1 MIQMSQ
7 IHSIENL
14 MAFSRLIRVLIDE
27 DISVAISDQEKFI
40 SITPSIELNLPI
52 HLGMTI
58 PMGSAMRK
66 CMNQRKIFNDIVPKE
81 VYGKAFRA
89 ISIPIE
95 DLNGKVV
102 GAIAIA
108 KSIETRNQVIS
119 AAENISDSLGEISKT
134 IESVAQNAKEMAE
147 SQSNMVKSAEYA
159 LNSMDQTKQVLT
171 FINTIASQTNLLGLN
186 AAIEAARSGDQGKGF
201 AVVANEIRKLA
212 AVSQEAVSKI
222 AWILRESD
230 ESVKKIVREI
240 EDHSTDTQEQA
251 EATQE
256 INASVEELHAIAN
269 VLVTIG
275 SKL

>member
-58 PMGSAMRK
+58 PVGSAMRK

>member
-7 IHSIENL
+7 IQSMENL

-27 DISVAISDQEKFI
+27 DISVAISDCETFV
-40 SITPSIELNLPI
+40 SIAPSIELNLPI

-58 PMGSAMRK
+58 PAGSAMRK
-66 CMNQRKIFNDIVPKE
+66 CMHQKKIFNDIVPKE

-89 ISIPIE
+89 ISIPIA
-95 DLNGKVV
+95 DLSGQVV

-119 AAENISDSLGEISKT
+119 AAENISESLGEISKT

-159 LNSMDQTKQVLT
+159 LNSMEQTKQVLT

-186 AAIEAARSGDQGKGF
+186 AAIEAARSGEQGKGF

-230 ESVKKIVREI
+230 ESVKKIVSEI

-256 INASVEELHAIAN
+256 ITAAVEELHAIAN

-275 SKL
+275 NKL